1 MEVMKSLASLLASA
15 RLARRSRAPGEASEK
30 RRFQDRMAAGWR
42 KFPGELLL
50 ILSGQ
55 DYTAK
60 EFIEFSAA
68 DPAWSG
74 LADAAKVRRVDL
86 ADADHTFSSREQRA
100 EVEDATLAW
109 LDNHLKGFVEA
120 GPQTA
125 RDFSDAHA
133 NE

>member
-1 MEVMKSLASLLASA
+1 
-15 RLARRSRAPGEASEK
+15 
-30 RRFQDRMAAGWR
+30 MAEGWQQ
-42 KFPGELLL
+42 FPGELLL

-86 ADADHTFSSREQRA
+86 ADADHTFSSR
-100 EVEDATLAW
+100 
-109 LDNHLKGFVEA
+109 
-120 GPQTA
+120 
-125 RDFSDAHA
+125 AHA
-133 NE
+133 RTSRMRRWPGLTTLT